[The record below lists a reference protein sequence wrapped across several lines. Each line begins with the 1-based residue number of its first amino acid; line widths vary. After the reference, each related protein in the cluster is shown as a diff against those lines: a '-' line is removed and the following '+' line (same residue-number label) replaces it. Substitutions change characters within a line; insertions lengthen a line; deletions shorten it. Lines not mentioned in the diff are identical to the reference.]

1 MHTCRVTGR
10 RDRGKGLSWQAR
22 RSRRAT
28 RAPLAMAAPTRGVLR
43 ERDGDAI
50 AFAETSRDSKRR
62 RIVAFH
68 ATVARV
74 VGRADPEVDRT
85 PFGEPPRCD
94 GCGLHCL
101 GRRYACVRCDAD
113 AFRLCVVCFSAH
125 VRMSA
130 PDEPEATP
138 ENTSG
143 RPPPKTTTSPSTSSP
158 SSFPDGD
165 IRRDVADILRA
176 AREQVAA
183 ARAAREC
190 DEDEDE
196 DGDRDDAL
204 EDEDGDGDGDDAL
217 EETRD
222 DSQSDGE
229 RDWFA
234 KEDDAAGTG
243 RIDASFAGIHVH
255 PPEDFRREGDCDQ
268 EAMDET
274 IRERRAFAEERERD
288 AAEAAESADVE
299 RDDGA
304 SRVFVVDTGDA
315 GASDS
320 RKGLDVSRGETSTW
334 DYASEII

>member
-1 MHTCRVTGR
+1 
-10 RDRGKGLSWQAR
+10 
-22 RSRRAT
+22 
-28 RAPLAMAAPTRGVLR
+28 MAAPTRGVLR

-176 AREQVAA
+176 AREQAAA
-183 ARAAREC
+183 ARED

-196 DGDRDDAL
+196 D

-217 EETRD
+217 EDED
-222 DSQSDGE
+222 GDGE
-229 RDWFA
+229 RDWFST
-234 KEDDAAGTG
+234 EDGRIDPSTKSGTG